1 MSDFDIEFDAS
12 AGDTIQAREALPRG
26 KYMMAG
32 IEAEMKT
39 ARLGDGKFL
48 EVVFEVSEGEHKG
61 RRIWQNFNFSNAS
74 PAAVEIGQRE
84 FRTFC
89 QAVGRLKVQNSSQ
102 VLGISFW
109 AVVGFEKLKK
119 DEAAMNPPP
128 EPKNKITNYH
138 DASTYHLMPDGMVRP
153 ASGGASTAAPAKK
166 AWTPTEAPARAAA
179 PAASKWFP
187 PAPAATPPAAAAPP
201 PDERE
206 AAAPEPETP
215 AAPAP
220 NPAAAGGAVGSWA
233 T

>member
-1 MSDFDIEFDAS
+1 MSDFGFEFDAS
-12 AGDTIQAREALPRG
+12 EGDTIRAPGALPRG
-26 KYMMAG
+26 KYIMIG
-32 IEAEMKT
+32 IEGSKKETSKK
-39 ARLGDGKFL
+39 DGSYF
-48 EVVFEVSEGEHKG
+48 EIIFEVSDGEHKG
-61 RRIWQNFNFSNAS
+61 RRIWQKFNIEN
-74 PAAVEIGQRE
+74 PNPTTVEIAVRE

-89 QAVGRLKVQNSSQ
+89 QAVGRLKVSGFDQ
-102 VLGISFW
+102 VLGLSFW
-109 AVVGFEKLKK
+109 ADVGFEKPSKTDL
-119 DEAAMNPPP
+119 EMNPPP
-128 EPKNKITNYH
+128 PLKNKITNYH

-153 ASGGASTAAPAKK
+153 ASGGASTAAPVKK
-166 AWTPTEAPARAAA
+166 AWTPTDAPARAAA
-179 PAASKWFP
+179 PAAGKWTP